1 MSFMRPVLIIFV
13 FVLAAT
19 ALVVGQDC
27 TSYVVV
33 NAYNHKLAF
42 DLVTLKATDFEA
54 RMGSTPLS
62 IVSSEQSYKTRLLVL
77 VEVDRLGDDQK
88 VAEVVDTVTKMARQA
103 PDGQPVAYGVYA
115 GKAVFTK
122 GFFADPDER
131 DKAISAVREEAN
143 SLGKRVALLDSLREA
158 LRLFGPHQP
167 GDAVL
172 LVGFPY
178 DDKSSHGAGDVEKLF
193 LESGTRLMTML
204 REPMSSNS
212 RDFLFNTHTPEKNL
226 FLEFPEK
233 TGGAHSHFD
242 SHFFG
247 WNWRGYLLAVKVP
260 GNKVKSSPE
269 RWKLKFRGVA
279 GDVFKK
285 AELYYPQLLPSCK
298 LQKP

>member
-1 MSFMRPVLIIFV
+1 MSLIRLTLIICV
-13 FVLAAT
+13 FIVSVAPW
-19 ALVVGQDC
+19 VVAQDC

-54 RMGSTPLS
+54 KMGSTPLS
-62 IVSSEQSYKTRLLVL
+62 IVSSEQNYKSRLLVL
-77 VEVDRLGDDQK
+77 VEVDRSGDDQK

-122 GFFADPDER
+122 GFFPDPDER

-143 SLGKRVALLDSLREA
+143 SLGKRVAMFDSLREA
-158 LRLFGPHQP
+158 FKLFGPHQP
-167 GDAVL
+167 GDTVL

-178 DDKSSHGAGDVEKLF
+178 DDRSSHSAGDIEKLF

-212 RDFLFNTHTPEKNL
+212 RDFLFNSHTAEKTF

-285 AELYYPQLLPSCK
+285 AELYYPAMLPPCK
-298 LQKP
+298 Q

>member
-1 MSFMRPVLIIFV
+1 MRLLIICV
-13 FVLAAT
+13 FILAVASL
-19 ALVVGQDC
+19 AVGQDC

-42 DLVTLKATDFEA
+42 DLVTLKAGDFEA

-62 IVSSEQSYKTRLLVL
+62 IVSSEQNYKTRLLVL
-77 VEVDRLGDDQK
+77 VEVDRSGDD
-88 VAEVVDTVTKMARQA
+88 ARIGEVVDTVTKMARQA
-103 PDGQPVAYGVYA
+103 PDGQPVAFGVYA

-131 DKAISAVREEAN
+131 DKAISVVREEAN
-143 SLGKRVALLDSLREA
+143 SLGKRVAMLDSLREA
-158 LRLFGPHQP
+158 LKLFGPHQP

-178 DDKSSHGAGDVEKLF
+178 DDRSSHSAGEVEKLF

-204 REPMSSNS
+204 RAPMSSNS
-212 RDFLFNTHTPEKNL
+212 RDFLFNSHTPEKNL

-247 WNWRGYLLAVKVP
+247 WNWRGYLLEVKVS
-260 GNKVKSSPE
+260 GGKSSNEPKK
-269 RWKLKFRGVA
+269 WKLKFRGVA
-279 GDVFKK
+279 
-285 AELYYPQLLPSCK
+285 
-298 LQKP
+298 